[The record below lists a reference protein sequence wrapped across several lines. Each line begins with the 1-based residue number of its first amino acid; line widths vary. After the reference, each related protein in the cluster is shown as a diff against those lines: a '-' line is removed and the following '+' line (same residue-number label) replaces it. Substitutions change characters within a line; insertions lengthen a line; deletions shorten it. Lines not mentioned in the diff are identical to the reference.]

1 MEHFALKRLTR
12 AIQNWEFT
20 SVHDV
25 NVNILHDEELE
36 LNLEIYEEDF
46 MK

>member
-1 MEHFALKRLTR
+1 MKHFTPKRLTR

-25 NVNILHDEELE
+25 NIQHDEELE
-36 LNLEIYEEDF
+36 FNLEIYEEDF